1 MRLLKDKLNNILTNI
16 MEISSLFIIWFYLGI
31 LSFLLLPFRNDFML
45 VNNDLKK
52 LFFKSTLGFFVSLV
66 LAYFFMPFVIID
78 TIKNIYEKF

>member
-16 MEISSLFIIWFYLGI
+16 MEISSLLKIWFYLCV
-31 LSFLLLPFRNDFML
+31 LSFLLLPFRNDFMI

-52 LFFKSTLGFFVSLV
+52 LFFRSFFGFFVTLI

-78 TIKNIYEKF
+78 TIKNIYDKF

>member
-1 MRLLKDKLNNILTNI
+1 
-16 MEISSLFIIWFYLGI
+16 MEISNLFIIWFYLGI

-66 LAYFFMPFVIID
+66 LAYFFMPFIIID

>member
-16 MEISSLFIIWFYLGI
+16 MEISNLFIIWFYLGI

-66 LAYFFMPFVIID
+66 LAYFFMPFIIID

>member
-1 MRLLKDKLNNILTNI
+1 MRLLKDKLNNILSNT